1 MKSKITI
8 EVFNERYESI
18 KQLLEEAGLGIPDVI
33 QELPIKLALYGFVIK
48 PTLDFKD
55 TMPPIC
61 KMAFIPEVDG
71 VNAAW
76 YYVIPAEDYKP

>member
-1 MKSKITI
+1 MKSKISI
-8 EVFNERYESI
+8 EVFNERYRSV
-18 KQLLEEAGLGIPDVI
+18 QQFLDEAEMGVPETIR
-33 QELPIKLALYGFVIK
+33 ELPIKLALYGFVIK

-61 KMAFIPEVDG
+61 KMVFIPEVDG

-76 YYVIPAEDYKP
+76 YYVIPAEDFKP